1 MLTIEKLI
9 RTIADQAKA
18 KYQLK
23 RIEIKKE
30 WENKGYEVYFAHE
43 LTQCSLKRRYETIF
57 PELKE
62 NISFKPRVMIG
73 EMVESAVKSYLKLE
87 GSDNYKVLEGKKK
100 YAIFGGIDMYNPKSN
115 AVFDIKYTTAE
126 PVKRDHHELRVKLY
140 NWLLDTDKGALI
152 YISPRGF
159 KQYLIREAL
168 TDKEVLE
175 LIEKPIAPRY
185 SGWECK
191 YCMYSDICS
200 FATISKE
207 ERM

>member
-18 KYQLK
+18 KYQLS

-62 NISFKPRVMIG
+62 SISFKPKVMIG
-73 EMVESAVKSYLKLE
+73 EMIESAVKSYLKLE
-87 GSDNYKVLEGKKK
+87 GSNNYKILEGKKK
-100 YAIFGGIDMYNPKSN
+100 YVVFGGIDMYNPKSKS
-115 AVFDIKYTTAE
+115 VFDIKYTTAE

-152 YISPRGF
+152 YISPRRF
-159 KQYLIREAL
+159 KQYLVRETL

-175 LIEKPIAPRY
+175 LIEKPKAPRY
-185 SGWECK
+185 DWECK
-191 YCMYSDICS
+191 GFCNFTELCS
-200 FATISKE
+200 FCRSE
-207 ERM
+207 EK